1 MIARDSASQLLGKR
15 SHENVDDAA
24 GEAEVR
30 RQEVIQDEGQPVVEG
45 QNVIQQEEP
54 QIVEEAPV
62 NADAGPLEPQPP

>member
-15 SHENVDDAA
+15 SLENVDDAA

-45 QNVIQQEEP
+45 QNVIQQEE
-54 QIVEEAPV
+54 
-62 NADAGPLEPQPP
+62 QPPL

>member
-30 RQEVIQDEGQPVVEG
+30 RQEEIQNTQLP
-45 QNVIQQEEP
+45 
-54 QIVEEAPV
+54 
-62 NADAGPLEPQPP
+62 

>member
-30 RQEVIQDEGQPVVEG
+30 RQEEIQNTQLPL
-45 QNVIQQEEP
+45 
-54 QIVEEAPV
+54 IVKEAPA
-62 NADAGPLEPQPP
+62 NAYAGLPGLNE

>member
-1 MIARDSASQLLGKR
+1 MIARASASQLLGKR

-45 QNVIQQEEP
+45 QKVIQQEE
-54 QIVEEAPV
+54 
-62 NADAGPLEPQPP
+62 QPPL